1 MNDETVTKEFDLL
14 ELLSGS
20 VASVADKLPDL
31 SDAVLAELHDLEE
44 KGGKRTTLLSAIDHE
59 IKRRTTASGDD
70 GAADSDPEGEAEPV
84 FTQAEVDA
92 KIAEHRAEHDAEL
105 AEHRAEHDA
114 ELAKLRGELEA
125 ARAGAHDGEAAAEA
139 KGGFAPMVF
148 DRDADFA
155 RAALTGTS
163 RIVFVGADDRPIGA
177 LPVLEFSPRD
187 YEPDGGRVKLKREI
201 EFPREV
207 PETQVAGA
215 FLLDDDDEVS
225 GKAEL
230 VQPFGIGAGRA
241 AKLPGGT
248 LSFAG
253 PEAFTRD

>member
-20 VASVADKLPDL
+20 VASVTDKLPDL

-70 GAADSDPEGEAEPV
+70 GAADCDPEGEAEPV

-92 KIAEHRAEHDAEL
+92 KIAEHRAEY
-105 AEHRAEHDA
+105 DA